1 MLRNLTKAPSP
12 NVGTCDKNGTWSSK
26 NDERDCQKSFKS
38 VGESSGDYFYCEG
51 GGLMSKYDLNSV
63 CPEGALVAKV
73 IEQCSNPCIQQ
84 GYPTVGGGCSDS
96 FDCNYKNGEVCQIQD
111 VSVYGGTEK
120 RGMCVQGEVQPVPVK
135 PKPKPTPKP
144 RPTPSGNNIMDVFN
158 NCSQDM
164 SDIDSIKTC
173 LSSINNL
180 SCDDINNLVLL
191 AKAYSVNQGNYD
203 AVKTIISNILTD
215 QNEKLLVNIFNQI
228 NNSISK
234 VNCTIDSIN
243 KNFDLQSP
251 RIDSDNIKKQVVNNI
266 FSNGSQSLQN
276 NLRDDFSSCG
286 QNYKTISI
294 IVIVV
299 LVLIILL
306 LSYLYFTKN

>member
-1 MLRNLTKAPSP
+1 
-12 NVGTCDKNGTWSSK
+12 
-26 NDERDCQKSFKS
+26 
-38 VGESSGDYFYCEG
+38 
-51 GGLMSKYDLNSV
+51 MSKYDLNSV
-63 CPEGALVAKV
+63 CPEGALVAKNV
-73 IEQCSNPCIQQ
+73 EQCSTPCIQQ
-84 GYPTVGGGCSDS
+84 GYPTVGGGCSDR
-96 FDCNYKNGEVCQIQD
+96 FDCNYKNGEICQLQD
-111 VSVYGGTEK
+111 VSVGGGTEK
-120 RGMCVQGEVQPVPVK
+120 RGMCVQGEMPPMPTPVK
-135 PKPKPTPKP
+135 PKPTPSKPV
-144 RPTPSGNNIMDVFN
+144 PSGNNIMDVFN
-158 NCSQDM
+158 NCSQNMD
-164 SDIDSIKTC
+164 SVDSIKMC

-203 AVKTIISNILTD
+203 TVKTMISNILTD
-215 QNEKLLVNIFNQI
+215 QNEKLIVNIFNQI
-228 NNSISK
+228 NNAISK

-266 FSNGSQSLQN
+266 FSNGSQALQN

-286 QNYKTISI
+286 QNYKTVSI

-306 LSYLYFTKN
+306 LTYLYFTKN